1 MPMPRALVIDDEPG
15 IRLALKRWFERQGY
29 SVLEA
34 ADGEAAL
41 KHLFPIELVDAEP
54 ISVVVCDLHLP
65 GISGAAL
72 LERLYRD
79 APVLAKRLIL
89 TSGDAI
95 DDAAPGS
102 MLAQHPLVLQKPF
115 DLATLRFIVDRVLQ
129 GG

>member
-1 MPMPRALVIDDEPG
+1 MRMPRALVIDDEPG

-41 KHLFPIELVDAEP
+41 KHLFPIERVEAEQ
-54 ISVVVCDLHLP
+54 INVVVCDLHLP

-79 APVLAKRLIL
+79 APVLATRLIL

-102 MLAQHPLVLQKPF
+102 MLAQHRFVLQKPF
-115 DLATLRFIVDRVLQ
+115 DLATLRIIVDRVLQ
-129 GG
+129 GD

>member
-1 MPMPRALVIDDEPG
+1 MRMPRALVIDDEPG

-41 KHLFPIELVDAEP
+41 KHLFPIELVDAEL

-79 APVLAKRLIL
+79 APVLATRLIL

-102 MLAQHPLVLQKPF
+102 MLAQHRFVLQKPF
-115 DLATLRFIVDRVLQ
+115 DLARLRIIVDRVLQ
-129 GG
+129 GD

>member
-1 MPMPRALVIDDEPG
+1 
-15 IRLALKRWFERQGY
+15 
-29 SVLEA
+29 
-34 ADGEAAL
+34 
-41 KHLFPIELVDAEP
+41 VDAEP